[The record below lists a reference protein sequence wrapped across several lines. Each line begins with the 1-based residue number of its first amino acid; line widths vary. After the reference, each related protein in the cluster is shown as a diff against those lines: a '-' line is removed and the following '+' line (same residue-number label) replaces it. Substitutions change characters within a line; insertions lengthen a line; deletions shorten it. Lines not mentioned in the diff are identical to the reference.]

1 MLWMGQRNPI
11 NHQFGMG
18 CFNPKNGMLT
28 TGWSVFNWW
37 FGFRWLHR
45 RSSKWNKIVKNWC
58 FWVTI
63 FLWCKVTQEKRGD
76 DVEWVKHQET
86 WIKLGMWWQKFRRD
100 EMWGC
105 EKPPIRGV
113 VERLKKTAPV
123 CSRSWWLFGP
133 MRLQGVYS
141 DTVIPQCP
149 QQRHGGNF
157 AVCILGLA
165 GDLAIMLYHVL
176 PCFTPMFIV
185 NLLVKWRNHRKPS
198 TGWIWLRKSWFRIKI
213 ALNWGYT
220 PFIKSHQPSLN

>member
-113 VERLKKTAPV
+113 VERLKKK
-123 CSRSWWLFGP
+123 R
-133 MRLQGVYS
+133 
-141 DTVIPQCP
+141 PQSVAG
-149 QQRHGGNF
+149 HGGCLAPCDFRGFTVTRSFPSVRNKDME
-157 AVCILGLA
+157 AILQF
-165 GDLAIMLYHVL
+165 V
-176 PCFTPMFIV
+176 
-185 NLLVKWRNHRKPS
+185 S
-198 TGWIWLRKSWFRIKI
+198 
-213 ALNWGYT
+213 
-220 PFIKSHQPSLN
+220 